1 MLIRQRRQ
9 FLARE
14 TSVPPEAKRSKVIQQ
29 FKFPLK
35 ACLHAKSI
43 KKCFVVIFAI
53 SLGTFLYRY
62 NSQYITSLN
71 LDASDSL
78 FLQTLMSSKHRTCV
92 FTISA
97 LNNFGFVW
105 SLYDS
110 IMENSPG
117 LDCFIWYIG
126 DRYDLLNSSNHDGI
140 EKVEN
145 ITSTLPNFEI
155 VTMAQLEAS
164 LEGFDALQLG
174 FKVSVLRLVHAWH
187 T

>member
-1 MLIRQRRQ
+1 
-9 FLARE
+9 
-14 TSVPPEAKRSKVIQQ
+14 
-29 FKFPLK
+29 
-35 ACLHAKSI
+35 
-43 KKCFVVIFAI
+43 
-53 SLGTFLYRY
+53 
-62 NSQYITSLN
+62 
-71 LDASDSL
+71 
-78 FLQTLMSSKHRTCV
+78 
-92 FTISA
+92 
-97 LNNFGFVW
+97 
-105 SLYDS
+105 
-110 IMENSPG
+110 MENSPG